1 MFVYDPTKN
10 FNISKVPH
18 SIGIEGDVSTPTAS
32 YALPW
37 VQNQKNF
44 VAAGMQG
51 LGQLDGIAKLVLG
64 VGAGL
69 LVLKL
74 LVTKRHFTRKR
85 QYRKALKRALA

>member
-10 FNISKVPH
+10 FNLSKTAH

-37 VQNQKNF
+37 VQNYKNF

-51 LGQLDGIAKLVLG
+51 LGQMDTITKLVLG
-64 VGAGL
+64 IGAGL

-74 LVTKRHFTRKR
+74 FVTGKHLKRKR
-85 QYRKALKRALA
+85 QYKRALRRAIA